1 MEYLL
6 LSKHRTH
13 GIALWWRP
21 GGCGYTTD
29 INEAGRFDKE
39 EAERIAKDSH
49 GDDVPVPVEAIGNTI
64 TTRTIVDIGDANN
77 HGEIMRFEVV

>member
-39 EAERIAKDSH
+39 EAVRIAKDSH
-49 GDDVPVPVEAIGNTI
+49 GDDVPVPESAIGSII
-64 TTRTIVDIGDANN
+64 TTRTVVDICDASNR
-77 HGEIMRFEVV
+77 GEIMLFEVV